1 MIRILVLSVV
11 LAFFPSCDIP
21 DGRTVVLD
29 IPSFPPIASILS
41 ESPFYDLLCFDG
53 YKVRHL
59 FVQKGTSEVSIRVR
73 RGSLVLFVLT
83 PFGEFSPLASW
94 FQPGMSVPST
104 FSFGTASTVRFLIDV
119 AERNP
124 GLVSSLSFSDLI
136 RDNPD
141 GDSIDRRKL
150 LDALENGNLSGSSD
164 LAAKKFPVVVETYL
178 HGRWS
183 SDRDDIPDFWTTLSG
198 GPAEIWLYEGFYRFF
213 HENGEHM
220 LVIAVSSDGSSITKL
235 SLIPIFS

>member
-124 GLVSSLSFSDLI
+124 GLVSSLSFSDL
-136 RDNPD
+136 
-141 GDSIDRRKL
+141 
-150 LDALENGNLSGSSD
+150 
-164 LAAKKFPVVVETYL
+164 FPVVVETYL